1 MPKWWF
7 ALPHH
12 SHRSCACPRIAAEQE
27 QVELCSQ
34 VLNVLCYCLIDF
46 KLCLLGNTPLRTCYI
61 RLEMFFPNAA
71 LCLVNPLCA
80 AGSFKGLCLKLELQ
94 QCLTPP
100 PQPAMPPCP
109 HSPHWDGAVTHAV
122 FSSKSPPCAVMKSQ
136 VFSCCPSP
144 QRLAWERKWS
154 LYYVYVSDLSMPF
167 QKYLHFWSWCLVDFY
182 IYVFQI
188 SGAVVL
194 QDHYWVGK
202 SIAGLLLG
210 WRRHPS

>member
-1 MPKWWF
+1 MTKWWV

-94 QCLTPP
+94 QCLTPLT
-100 PQPAMPPCP
+100 PASNVPTAHTGMVLWRTLSSAVN
-109 HSPHWDGAVTHAV
+109 HHHVQWWSPKCSAAVLPLKDWLGKGSEVCIMCTLVTSQCLFRNISTFGAGAWLI
-122 FSSKSPPCAVMKSQ
+122 FIYMFFKCQ
-136 VFSCCPSP
+136 V
-144 QRLAWERKWS
+144 L
-154 LYYVYVSDLSMPF
+154 
-167 QKYLHFWSWCLVDFY
+167 
-182 IYVFQI
+182 
-188 SGAVVL
+188 
-194 QDHYWVGK
+194 
-202 SIAGLLLG
+202 
-210 WRRHPS
+210 